1 MTWTYRL
8 IDISDENDGE
18 YLLGLYEV
26 FFDKKGVPMAYTEV
40 STVGESVHELR
51 QVIERYA
58 LALDKPVLQK
68 TDFVGSISAKEIDN
82 D

>member
-8 IDISDENDGE
+8 IDITDENHGD

-26 FFDKKGVPMAYTEV
+26 FFDNDGLPMGYTEV

-68 TDFVGSISAKEIDN
+68 TDFVGSISAKGIDN

>member
-26 FFDKKGVPMAYTEV
+26 FFDKKGVPMAYTEMNM
-40 STVGESVHELR
+40 VGESVHELR
-51 QVIERYA
+51 QVIEWCA
-58 LALDKPVLQK
+58 LALDKPVVQK